1 MLFEAG
7 VVKLQTWAMD
17 TERNSGAEYSSLPFD
32 RFVVVGSVGLLRAL
46 GTTSRPMERAC
57 QKVAGNDSP

>member
-1 MLFEAG
+1 
-7 VVKLQTWAMD
+7 MD